1 MAKVEQKKVIVD
13 EIKQKLEKASSI
25 VVVNARGLTVEQDTI
40 LRKSL
45 REAGVD
51 YKVYKNTMVRF
62 AIKDT
67 QFEGLEPYLEGP
79 STFAFS
85 YEDATAAASILSKT
99 AKEVKVL
106 EFKAGVV
113 EGITYDAE
121 GMKAIAEIPSREVL
135 LSKLLGS
142 FKSPVSSFARV
153 IKQIAEKNGEQAAE

>member
-13 EIKQKLEKASSI
+13 EIKQKLEKASSV
-25 VVVNARGLTVEQDTI
+25 VVVNARGLTVEQDTA

-85 YEDATAAASILSKT
+85 YEDATAAAAILSKT
-99 AKEVKVL
+99 AKDIKVL
-106 EFKAGVV
+106 E
-113 EGITYDAE
+113 T
-121 GMKAIAEIPSREVL
+121 
-135 LSKLLGS
+135 
-142 FKSPVSSFARV
+142 
-153 IKQIAEKNGEQAAE
+153 IKDGETVYTA

>member
-13 EIKQKLEKASSI
+13 EIKQKLEKASSV

-153 IKQIAEKNGEQAAE
+153 ITQFAEKNGEQAAE

>member
-13 EIKQKLEKASSI
+13 EIKQKLEKASSV

-142 FKSPVSSFARV
+142 FKSPISSFARV
-153 IKQIAEKNGEQAAE
+153 IKQIAEKDGEQAAE

>member
-13 EIKQKLEKASSI
+13 EIKQKLAKASSV